1 MSETLRGKDSNKRL
15 YIGPGRDGTSDNK
28 ISVDVKFNSSSTKVA
43 ENPYLMEQRY
53 CKTSFAYG
61 RDAKSKIET
70 WQNIEDQEEIDHER
84 LLPEK
89 TSKIVIIIH
98 PMYSTA
104 EEDAKKALP
113 ADMSKMTTSAST
125 TAEQTQQQI
134 ELADLFIQDEMKKDF
149 EEEDEA
155 NHEAHKGDDSLP
167 SDVRTTIMKKVEIDE
182 DDL

>member
-1 MSETLRGKDSNKRL
+1 
-15 YIGPGRDGTSDNK
+15 
-28 ISVDVKFNSSSTKVA
+28 
-43 ENPYLMEQRY
+43 
-53 CKTSFAYG
+53 
-61 RDAKSKIET
+61 
-70 WQNIEDQEEIDHER
+70 
-84 LLPEK
+84 
-89 TSKIVIIIH
+89 
-98 PMYSTA
+98 MYSTA

-167 SDVRTTIMKKVEIDE
+167 SDVRTTIMKKGEIDE